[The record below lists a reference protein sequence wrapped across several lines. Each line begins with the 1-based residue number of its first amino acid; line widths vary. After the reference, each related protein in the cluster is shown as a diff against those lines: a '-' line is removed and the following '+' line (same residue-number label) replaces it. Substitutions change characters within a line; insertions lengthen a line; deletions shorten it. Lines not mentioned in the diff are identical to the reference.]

1 MLKNFLLSTALVL
14 LLMQPANAFELTDDR
29 VERFV
34 DSWIDVQSLEH
45 EFEDIEQPDGE
56 LLLESPFSASLEEA
70 RGHEAYQRLQ
80 QIAVDHGFSDVEEWA
95 LTGDLIFRAFLGK
108 EVQDEDAAAE
118 MKQALEEIRQ
128 SPLPEEQ
135 KEQMTRHIQEYLDF
149 MERIQDVPAEDIETV
164 RRHQGALK
172 RIFEPVN

>member
-1 MLKNFLLSTALVL
+1 MIKKFLLSIALVL
-14 LLMQPANAFELTDDR
+14 LLLQPANAFELTDDR

-34 DSWIDVQSLEH
+34 DSWSDVQSLEH

-56 LLLESPFSASLEEA
+56 FVPESPFSASLEEV
-70 RGHEAYQRLQ
+70 RGHEAYDRLQ
-80 QIAVDHGFSDVEEWA
+80 QIAVDHGFSDAQEWA
-95 LTGDLIFRAFLGK
+95 LTGDHIFRAFLGM
-108 EVQDEDAAAE
+108 EMQDEDPTAE

-135 KEQMTRHIQEYLDF
+135 KEQITRHIQEQLDLF
-149 MERIQDVPAEDIETV
+149 ERIQDVPAEDIETV
-164 RRHQGALK
+164 RRHEGEIN